1 MHHINRVTRTIR
13 TPESDQFSTNETK
26 RKEHKEIFREV
37 KKKLL
42 KLAYISFNRLRIR
55 QGKPK
60 FK

>member
-13 TPESDQFSTNETK
+13 TPESGQFSTSETK
-26 RKEHKEIFREV
+26 RKEHKEIFSEV

-42 KLAYISFNRLRIR
+42 KLAYIAFNRLRIR
-55 QGKPK
+55 HGKPK